1 MRQFDGS
8 KFREL
13 VLYIAEQSEGDPRF
27 GAVKLN
33 KILYYSD
40 FEAFRV
46 LGESITGATYRK
58 LSEGPAP
65 LQMLEQRKV
74 LLDSGATVLENRPY
88 FTGTQHRIVAKREPR
103 KDLFQLN
110 ELKIVDQVIQ
120 GLWHMTA
127 CDASEFSHRE
137 LGWQAADLGEEI
149 PYQTAWLSPGPVP
162 QEAEEYAAELAE
174 RLSTG

>member
-65 LQMLEQRKV
+65 LQMLETKESPPRFRCNRFGKSPLFHRYTTPHSCEARAPEGLV
-74 LLDSGATVLENRPY
+74 STKRTEN
-88 FTGTQHRIVAKREPR
+88 
-103 KDLFQLN
+103 
-110 ELKIVDQVIQ
+110 
-120 GLWHMTA
+120 
-127 CDASEFSHRE
+127 S
-137 LGWQAADLGEEI
+137 
-149 PYQTAWLSPGPVP
+149 
-162 QEAEEYAAELAE
+162 
-174 RLSTG
+174 